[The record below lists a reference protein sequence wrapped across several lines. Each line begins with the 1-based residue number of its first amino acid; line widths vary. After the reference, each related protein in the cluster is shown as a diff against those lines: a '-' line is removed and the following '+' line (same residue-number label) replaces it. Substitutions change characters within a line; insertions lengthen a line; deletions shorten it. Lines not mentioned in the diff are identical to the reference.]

1 MIKRISGIAAAVIAA
16 VILSAAVIA
25 VSATPTVGIPFEDV
39 PESEWYYSEIA
50 GAYGKGF
57 VTGRSANVFAPEE
70 NITRAEIATLLSR
83 VDGAEIDPK
92 ATVSYPDVRAGE
104 WYVPYLA
111 WATTKGILK
120 GYPDGT
126 AKPNAPVT
134 RAEMAVM
141 LARYASMREL
151 TLPAAPKTDAFS
163 DVDSFKNWYFGE
175 AETLR
180 FAGIF
185 GGDSAR
191 KFNPDSNATRAEVAA
206 LAVRFSASADKAEST
221 VLVASGYK
229 NLRPA
234 VIYADGDERDASFVS
249 EAIRAATGKGAISV
263 SDSSSKQ
270 KIEIVLGDAD
280 RPESEGIV
288 DGLGETEYRIRV
300 TEKDGNITV
309 AIGYRRYF
317 VLEELTARIIDA
329 YYTNGEL
336 RMPKDLDTTVKVGFP
351 YEGRYGEVV
360 TESDIPQLR
369 DPFVLEED
377 GVYYVYGTGWRMY
390 KNTSGDLAGPWEGP
404 YDVVEVP
411 ADCKGDKWAPE
422 VHKYNGKYYMFTTYR
437 SRTTDNRGCAIF
449 RANSPEGPFKL
460 WSDGHVT
467 PADWYSIDGTLYID
481 PNGDPWMVF
490 VHEHVS
496 TDNKVGRMDAAHLD
510 PELKGFVSE
519 PVELFTAHDPVWTNG
534 TITDGPFMYTC
545 EDGSLLMIWSNYDVF
560 GYCVAI
566 AKSESGDVTGPWAQ
580 IEDRLYSYGM
590 FGTWEG
596 GHGMIFRALD
606 GNMYLSYHSPNDKT
620 ADRGSVPCFM
630 RIREENGLLVPDF
643 KNS

>member
-25 VSATPTVGIPFEDV
+25 VSATPPVQIPFEDV
-39 PESEWYYSEIA
+39 PGSEWYYSDVA
-50 GAYGKGF
+50 GAYHKGF
-57 VTGRSANVFAPEE
+57 VNGRTETLFAPEE
-70 NITRAEIATLLSR
+70 NVTRAEIATILSR
-83 VDGAEIDPK
+83 VDGAGIDPN
-92 ATVSYPDVRAGE
+92 ATVSYPDVKPGE

-111 WATTKGILK
+111 WATAKGILK

-151 TLPAAPKTDAFS
+151 TLPAAPLTDAFS
-163 DVDSFKNWYFGE
+163 DADSFESWYSDE

-185 GGDSAR
+185 GGDAAR
-191 KFNPDSNATRAEVAA
+191 RFNPDSNATRAEVAA
-206 LAVRFSASADKAEST
+206 LAIRFNASADKAEST
-221 VLVASGYK
+221 VLVASSYK

-234 VIYADGDERDASFVS
+234 VIRVSSDTRDGAYVS
-249 EAIRAATGKGAISV
+249 GAIQTATGKGV
-263 SDSSSKQ
+263 LDVDDSFPKQ

-300 TEKDGNITV
+300 TEKDGYITV
-309 AIGYRRYF
+309 ALGYRRYF
-317 VLEELTARIIDA
+317 VLEEVTARLIDE
-329 YYTNGEL
+329 YYSDGEL
-336 RMPKDLDTTVKVGFP
+336 RLPKDLDITVKVGFP
-351 YEGRYGEVV
+351 YEGREGEVII
-360 TESDIPQLR
+360 ESDISQLR
-369 DPFVLEED
+369 DPFVLIEN

-449 RANSPEGPFKL
+449 RADSPEGPFKL

-496 TDNKVGRMDAAHLD
+496 TDNKVGRMDAARLD

-620 ADRGSVPCFM
+620 DDRGSVPCFM